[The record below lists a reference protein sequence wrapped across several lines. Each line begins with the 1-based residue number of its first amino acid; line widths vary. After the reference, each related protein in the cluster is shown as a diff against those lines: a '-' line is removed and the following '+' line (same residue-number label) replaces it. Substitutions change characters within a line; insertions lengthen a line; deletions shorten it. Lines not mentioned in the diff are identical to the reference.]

1 MLNPYR
7 VLDLTTERGLLC
19 GQILGDLGADVIKVE
34 PPGGS
39 PARQLAPFY
48 KDCSDP
54 NRSIYWWAYNRNK
67 RSITLNLETDEGR
80 ELLYRLAACSHFL
93 IESDNPG
100 YLATR
105 RLGYSDLAA
114 HNRELIYVSI
124 TPFGQDGPKASYAD
138 SDLVILAA
146 GGPLLLGGDE
156 DRPPLRVSVPQAY
169 LHACGD
175 AAAGALVAHHERQR
189 SGLGQHVDVSAQQSV
204 TIATQA
210 NNLAYHLRAEEAR
223 RMSGGVKLGS
233 LRVPLVWRAKDG
245 YVTLGFLFGRQLGVF
260 SQRLMNYLHELGICD
275 AATRDKDWIAY
286 GGLLLSGKEPMA
298 EYERVVGLIA
308 EFVANRTK
316 AELLRAALERGLL
329 IAPIT
334 TMNEVLESPQLQSR
348 QYWQVLEHPELGRS
362 IPYPGPF
369 AKFSASPI
377 VYRRRPPLVGEHN
390 HEIYVNELGLSE
402 NKFADLAHRGII

>member
-1 MLNPYR
+1 MLSPYR

-19 GQILGDLGADVIKVE
+19 GQILGDLGADVIKIE

-39 PARQLAPFY
+39 PARRLAPFY
-48 KDCSDP
+48 EDTADP

-67 RSITLNLETDEGR
+67 RSITLNLDAVEGR
-80 ELLYRLAACSHFL
+80 ELLYQLIARSHFL

-100 YLATR
+100 YLASR
-105 RLGYSDLAA
+105 QLGYSELST
-114 HNRELIYVSI
+114 HNRKLIYVSI

-169 LHACGD
+169 LHASAD
-175 AAAGALVAHHERQR
+175 AAVGALVAHHERER
-189 SGLGQHVDVSAQQSV
+189 SGLGQHIDVSAQQSV

-210 NNLAYHLRAEEAR
+210 NNLAYCLGADEAR

-245 YVTLGFLFGRQLGVF
+245 YVTLGFLFGRQLGMF
-260 SQRLMNYLHELGICD
+260 SQRLMNYLYELGICD
-275 AATRDKDWIAY
+275 AATRDKDWIGY
-286 GGLLLSGKEPMA
+286 GGVLLSGKEPMS

-308 EFVANRTK
+308 DFAASRTK
-316 AELLRAALERGLL
+316 AELLKAALERGLL

-334 TMNEVLESPQLQSR
+334 TMDEVLQSPQLQSR
-348 QYWQVLEHPELGRS
+348 EYWQRLEHPELARS
-362 IPYPGPF
+362 FPYPGPF
-369 AKFSASPI
+369 ARFSRAPI
-377 VYRRRPPLVGEHN
+377 TYRRRPPLVGEHN
-390 HEIYVNELGLSE
+390 RELYVDDLGISE
-402 NKFADLAHRGII
+402 VRFTDLARRRII